1 MSQEINLK
9 LKADTREAVKS
20 VKDLEKQMSNMENIE
35 SKGNMDKGFL
45 SQEDVRRFQRTADQA
60 ERVYRQFY
68 EKYNKIERE
77 FEKKKRDLEE
87 ARKRNPNSTTTA
99 QLEREVKEVDARR
112 KIYSSQ
118 RETVEQTRQNINTSS
133 ENINDMNTPGALNGM
148 LMASRKLLPMLGIT
162 LAAGQLAGFAK
173 DGMNQIKVDENY
185 MSKLGQQVPGFNGDY
200 EKGRIQAQ
208 DTGLKDGNAYS
219 AIDTMQTGAT
229 YANLAGAK
237 DSKELWTATNEIQTM
252 SRVTGVDPNELA
264 QQSGTLVKNGTF
276 DAKSLKGFR
285 ESMVGAIK
293 ETGMAGRDR
302 EFINAVTGLS
312 EQVGSGQMKFSKDE
326 FNQLLG
332 LQTILGETGKPGLQG
347 QKGADVL
354 GQIDAGVKGNDNA
367 VDLMLGW
374 GSEYQGIEGRAELER
389 LKAKGISDPEVAQK
403 LFSNIDKL
411 GGGNKDYQAL
421 FLKDKF
427 NLSMEQ
433 ADALLEDDTLDKLK
447 KGGMSKKEIN
457 AIIKDGGKE
466 SKKKQEDWQDS
477 QAQRREENDVKWEN
491 TKKAGGS
498 PLDKAWNW
506 GKEQFLGQSEGAQW
520 AELIGGAGVLG
531 AGSVLG
537 GKKLFNMLGNKKV
550 GGVPKGGGFWKNLKK
565 PSMPKMPS
573 MPSMPSVPGGA
584 TSLLKGGLGVLGSAV
599 AMKEA
604 GDAGGGVGDWFF
616 GHEKGQT
623 VSSWNPFETEKYK
636 EDKQGA
642 LSKGWDFIT
651 PWDTGS
657 EKEKE
662 EEEKKPKEK
671 KAEHKDEKPK
681 EKKAEKEHKPS
692 KEEKKADKE
701 KHKDKESAKADEK
714 KADAEKGKDE
724 KEKDVN
730 DITSEVVNINGK
742 VINIMGQPTKEEKP
756 VKKADG
762 EKKVENL
769 DSKVLKQDPLQTEA
783 EIIVNPDADNKKKD
797 PLKAEVELLT
807 NPETGDK
814 DKKDDAK
821 KLVNQSQR
829 TKEVEKANIDA
840 KDKQLEKE
848 MTLLDHQ
855 RKNIDDSKMVNEFGG
870 FNGQGSRTS
879 ASEAG
884 GGGIFGK
891 LMGGLL
897 GGLAGGAG
905 GGGILGSLFGGLFGG
920 GNSGGGTGGGDTD
933 ISGDFTGNSNAQV
946 AWNFFKSKGFTDQ
959 ATAGIL
965 GNLQQESGLDPNKK
979 QNGGGPGRGIM
990 QWEAGGRWDELQSWA
1005 KKNGKDPQSM
1015 ETQLQYMWLE
1025 MNGKDSTGS
1034 SILKKKY
1041 GGIDGLKSTTDSKHA
1056 TQAFEDSFERA
1067 GKPNYANRYKYA
1079 DGFLNQYGG
1088 TQGTWNSQTAQTM
1101 TGNTNGSIQ
1110 PSTNNTQKLEVT
1122 VGGNIDG
1129 MSKENNNAVTT
1140 AITEKIKS
1148 SAVSIAYEF
1157 RQGLGGNR

>member
-1 MSQEINLK
+1 MSQEIELK

-35 SKGNMDKGFL
+35 SKGNMDNGFL
-45 SQEDVRRFQRTADQA
+45 SQEDVRRFQRQADQA
-60 ERVYRQFY
+60 ERIYKQFF

-77 FEKKKRDLEE
+77 FEKKKRELEE
-87 ARKRNPNSTTTA
+87 ARKRNPNSTTTE
-99 QLEREVKEVDARR
+99 QLEREVNEVDSRR
-112 KIYSSQ
+112 KIYQSQ
-118 RETVEQTRQNINTSS
+118 VETVEDQRRQIHQTQQNV
-133 ENINDMNTPGALNGM
+133 NDMNTPGVMNNM
-148 LMASRKLLPMLGIT
+148 LMATRKLLPMLGVT
-162 LAAGQLAGFAK
+162 LAAGQLIGFAK
-173 DGMNQIKVDENY
+173 DGARQIKVDENY

-200 EKGRIQAQ
+200 EKGRLQAQ
-208 DTGLKDGNAYS
+208 DVGLKDGNAYS

-229 YANLAGAK
+229 YSNLAGAK

-252 SRVTGVDPNELA
+252 SRVTGMDPNELA
-264 QQSGTLVKNGTF
+264 QQSGTLVRNGTF

-332 LQTILGETGKPGLQG
+332 LQTILGESGKPGLQG

-466 SKKKQEDWQDS
+466 SDKKQKDWTES

-491 TKKAGGS
+491 TKKFGGS

-520 AELIGGAGVLG
+520 AEMIGGAGLLG
-531 AGSVLG
+531 LGGVLG
-537 GKKLFNMLGNKKV
+537 GKKLFNMIGNRKV
-550 GGVPKGGGFWKNLKK
+550 GGAPKAPWWKNIKK
-565 PSMPKMPS
+565 
-573 MPSMPSVPGGA
+573 PSMPSVPGGA
-584 TSLLKGGLGVLGSAV
+584 SSVLKGGLGVLGSAV

-623 VSSWNPFETEKYK
+623 VSSWNPFETETYK

-642 LSKGWDFIT
+642 LSKTWDFVT
-651 PWDTGS
+651 PWQTGS
-657 EKEKE
+657 EKEKAKE
-662 EEEKKPKEK
+662 EDKKKEE
-671 KAEHKDEKPK
+671 
-681 EKKAEKEHKPS
+681 KAEKEHKPK

-701 KHKDKESAKADEK
+701 KNKDKENAKADEK

-724 KEKDVN
+724 KEKDVG
-730 DITSEVVNINGK
+730 DINSEVVNINGK
-742 VINIMGQPTKEEKP
+742 VINIMGQPEKEEKP
-756 VKKADG
+756 MKADG

-769 DSKVLKQDPLQTEA
+769 DAKVLKQDPLQTNA
-783 EIIVNPDADNKKKD
+783 EII
-797 PLKAEVELLT
+797 T
-807 NPETGDK
+807 NPEATDK

-855 RKNIDDSKMVNEFGG
+855 RKNIDDSKMVKEFGG
-870 FNGQGSRTS
+870 FNGQVSRTS
-879 ASEAG
+879 ATEAG
-884 GGGIFGK
+884 GGQGIFGK

-897 GGLAGGAG
+897 GGLSG
-905 GGGILGSLFGGLFGG
+905 GGGILGGLLT
-920 GNSGGGTGGGDTD
+920 GGGTFMNAVMEGMGLGGGKGGGDTD

-959 ATAGIL
+959 AAAGIL
-965 GNLQQESGLDPNKK
+965 GNLQQESGIDPTKK

-990 QWEAGGRWDELQSWA
+990 QWEAGGRWDQLTSWA
-1005 KKNGKDPQSM
+1005 KQNGKDANSM

-1025 MNGKDSTGS
+1025 MNGKDSTGAS
-1034 SILKKKY
+1034 KLKNKY
-1041 GGIDGLKSTTDSKHA
+1041 GGMEGLKSANDSKWA

-1067 GKPNYANRYKYA
+1067 GKPNYANRYKYT
-1079 DGFLNQYGG
+1079 DGFLNKFGG
-1088 TQGTWNSQTAQTM
+1088 TQGTWNAQTSQTM

-1110 PSTNNTQKLEVT
+1110 PSNNNTQKLEVT